1 MTITQR
7 LADFAIATRSA
18 LPLRV
23 RPRATRVVL
32 DTLAVTLAGYPEPGP
47 QALERTLH
55 PSDDKHAVR
64 IPWSEKRYRPE
75 DACLLVG
82 MAAHILD
89 YDDVSMIAMCHPSV
103 PILTALYVLAQQVP
117 ATGAQLLDAFAVGT
131 EISIRSGQAM
141 GFRHYDLGFH
151 ATATLGTLGAAAASS
166 RLLGLSATRTCHA
179 LAIAASMSA
188 GVRKNFGTMVKSLH
202 VGFAASN
209 GLRAARLA
217 QAGLEGAE
225 DAIGGRGWLYAFSG
239 GHTEHWP
246 HGIELGEPFAIDKP
260 GFEQKRYPCCY
271 MMHKIIQATLEL
283 RRVHGLSLDGL
294 ERAQVAMPRGGNAPL
309 IYPLPS
315 NGLAAK
321 FSGPYAV
328 VAGLADGRVD
338 LASFE
343 DDAVRRPEVQAA
355 LRTVRLTEAESV
367 ASHGSDVGA
376 APVSV
381 TLTFSDGR
389 RLSQTVVAS
398 PGSSEDPLADDEL
411 LEKWRDCMGRG
422 LPGLPAGR
430 VDRLFES
437 GLKFDEQ
444 PDAGAWLA
452 SLGSNH

>member
-7 LADFAIATRSA
+7 LADFAIAEGSV
-18 LPLRV
+18 LPVLA
-23 RPRATRVVL
+23 RPRATRVLL
-32 DTLAVTLAGYPEPGP
+32 DTLAVALAGYSEPGP
-47 QALERTLH
+47 QALERALH
-55 PSDDKHAVR
+55 PCDDKHAVS

-75 DACLLVG
+75 DACLLLG
-82 MAAHILD
+82 MAAHVLD
-89 YDDVSMIAMCHPSV
+89 YDDVSMIAVCHPSV

-117 ATGAQLLDAFAVGT
+117 ATGARFLDAFAVGT

-166 RLLGLSATRTCHA
+166 RLLGLSATETCHA
-179 LAIAASMSA
+179 LAIAASMSS

-217 QAGLEGAE
+217 QAGVEGAE

-239 GHTEHWP
+239 RHTEHWP
-246 HGIELGEPFAIDKP
+246 DGIELGAPFAVDKP

-271 MMHKIIQATLEL
+271 MTHKIIQATLGL
-283 RRVHGLSLDGL
+283 RREHGLSLDGL
-294 ERAQVAMPRGGNAPL
+294 ERAEVVMPRGGNAPL
-309 IYPLPS
+309 IHPLPS

-328 VAGLADGRVD
+328 VAGLADGRVN

-355 LRTVRLTEAESV
+355 LRKVTLTEAESA

-389 RLSQTVVAS
+389 RLSQTVAAS
-398 PGSSEDPLADDEL
+398 PGSAEGPLTDDDL
-411 LEKWRDCMGRG
+411 LEKWRDCVGRG
-422 LPGLPAGR
+422 LPRLPAGR
-430 VDRLFES
+430 VDQLFKS

-444 PDAGAWLA
+444 PDAGAWLLEYRGA
-452 SLGSNH
+452 